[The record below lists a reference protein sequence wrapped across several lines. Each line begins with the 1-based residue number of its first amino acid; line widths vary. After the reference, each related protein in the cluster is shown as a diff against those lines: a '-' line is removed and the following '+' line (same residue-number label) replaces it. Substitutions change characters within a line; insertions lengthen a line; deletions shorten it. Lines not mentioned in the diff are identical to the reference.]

1 MDEKEKVP
9 PTSEPNPNEGNQ
21 VNASDLENEKDGQGG
36 QTKPTGEENQEGQ
49 PKQEEGGKPNGQ
61 AKQDRKTD
69 AQYAE
74 ERRQRKAREEAR
86 QKAREEEIRRQ
97 AVFEVKS
104 GQVTADELKE
114 LDLDKVENEDQLFL
128 VESLRKAKAEGV
140 ENPQAEAYKALFKKQ
155 AADRAQAQAKSQA
168 EEQAKQKKIATVAQD
183 QANFK
188 AKFGKTTAEVMKSE
202 PEFMQIFG
210 NLIDPDK
217 GNFTELYTA
226 YTSMKEEQSKAAKGE
241 GSFPT
246 DSSGSA
252 GKGGAEESDEDFRKR
267 YIAEHGHW

>member
-9 PTSEPNPNEGNQ
+9 PTSEPNPDEGNQ

-49 PKQEEGGKPNGQ
+49 PNQEEGGKPNGQ

-155 AADRAQAQAKSQA
+155 TADRAQAQAKSQA
-168 EEQAKQKKIATVAQD
+168 EEQAKQKRIATVAQD

-188 AKFGKTTAEVMKSE
+188 AKFGKTTAEVMKGE

-210 NLIDPDK
+210 NLIDEDK

-226 YTSMKEEQSKAAKGE
+226 YTSMKDEQSKAAKGE

-246 DSSGSA
+246 DSSGST
-252 GKGGAEESDEDFRKR
+252 GKGGAEESDEDFKKR